1 MHAGARRTAETEL
14 PLVMAMWLEVRTCSM
29 VGVLHRSSCGRSEW
43 ESTTPVVHPAF
54 MVAAYGQQCFFSVK
68 VPSSYVPPPS
78 WFPCKE
84 DGPIPFPSF
93 IVSLISLSIVQHI
106 DLVPGKCGHAIHI
119 LVPKGNRFVLGC
131 NISRFVSIFFSQKLP
146 AWMHEE
152 LFLYLLESPA
162 ILGVI
167 SLFGCMPKW
176 YTLLVPYRPDTPV
189 YML

>member
-1 MHAGARRTAETEL
+1 MSLLPPGSHAKRMDL
-14 PLVMAMWLEVRTCSM
+14 
-29 VGVLHRSSCGRSEW
+29 
-43 ESTTPVVHPAF
+43 
-54 MVAAYGQQCFFSVK
+54 Y
-68 VPSSYVPPPS
+68 
-78 WFPCKE
+78 
-84 DGPIPFPSF
+84 PFPSF

-119 LVPKGNRFVLGC
+119 LVPKGNRFALGC